1 MVHRKSSVM
10 KAQTLNSEAAL
21 TSLEEALGHGD
32 EQISKI
38 LEQFVRAVKEEA
50 LDEQEKLATKQQEQF
65 EKDRMN
71 EKHQHDQEIYEYKMK
86 IHTQELEL
94 QKLHVQI
101 DKADEEKQSCR
112 AELGNFLNNIFY
124 ALTLLTGEK

>member
-1 MVHRKSSVM
+1 MAHRKSSVM
-10 KAQTLNSEAAL
+10 KAQIMSSEAAL

-86 IHTQELEL
+86 MHTQELEL
-94 QKLHVQI
+94 QKLHGQL
-101 DKADEEKQSCR
+101 DDADEEKEPDKT
-112 AELGNFLNNIFY
+112 ELGSFQTKFS
-124 ALTLLTGEK
+124 

>member
-1 MVHRKSSVM
+1 MKEKNTLVEMTHRKSSVI
-10 KAQTLNSEAAL
+10 KAQIIGSEAAL

-94 QKLHVQI
+94 QKLHVQLNNV
-101 DKADEEKQSCR
+101 DEEKQSYK
-112 AELGNFLNNIFY
+112 AELGNFQTTIL
-124 ALTLLTGEK
+124 

>member
-1 MVHRKSSVM
+1 MKEKNTLVEMAHRKSSVM
-10 KAQTLNSEAAL
+10 KAQIMSSAAAL

-94 QKLHVQI
+94 QKLH
-101 DKADEEKQSCR
+101 EEKQSYK
-112 AELGNFLNNIFY
+112 AELGNFQTTIL
-124 ALTLLTGEK
+124 

>member
-1 MVHRKSSVM
+1 MAHRKSSVM
-10 KAQTLNSEAAL
+10 KAQILSSEAAL

-32 EQISKI
+32 EHISKI
-38 LEQFVRAVKEEA
+38 LAQFVRAVKEEA

-94 QKLHVQI
+94 QKLH
-101 DKADEEKQSCR
+101 EEKQSYK
-112 AELGNFLNNIFY
+112 AELGNFQKTIL
-124 ALTLLTGEK
+124 

>member
-1 MVHRKSSVM
+1 MKEKNTLVEMAHRKSSVM

-21 TSLEEALGHGD
+21 TNLKGALGHD
-32 EQISKI
+32 NEQISKI
-38 LEQFVRAVKEEA
+38 LEEFVRAVKEEA

-94 QKLHVQI
+94 QKLHVQLN
-101 DKADEEKQSCR
+101 KVDEEKQSNR
-112 AELGNFLNNIFY
+112 TESGNFQITFL
-124 ALTLLTGEK
+124 

>member
-1 MVHRKSSVM
+1 MSP
-10 KAQTLNSEAAL
+10 EAAL

-86 IHTQELEL
+86 MHTQELEL
-94 QKLHVQI
+94 QKLHVQL
-101 DKADEEKQSCR
+101 DKADEENQSYK
-112 AELGNFLNNIFY
+112 AELGNFQTTFL
-124 ALTLLTGEK
+124 

>member
-1 MVHRKSSVM
+1 MKEKNTLVEMAHRKSSVI
-10 KAQTLNSEAAL
+10 KAQIISSEAAL

-50 LDEQEKLATKQQEQF
+50 LDEQEKQQEQF

-86 IHTQELEL
+86 MHTQELEL
-94 QKLHVQI
+94 QKLH
-101 DKADEEKQSCR
+101 EEKQSYK
-112 AELGNFLNNIFY
+112 AELGNFQTTIL
-124 ALTLLTGEK
+124 

>member
-1 MVHRKSSVM
+1 MAHRKSSVI
-10 KAQTLNSEAAL
+10 KAQIISSEAAL

-50 LDEQEKLATKQQEQF
+50 LDEQEKQQEQF

-86 IHTQELEL
+86 MHTQELEL
-94 QKLHVQI
+94 QKLHVQL
-101 DKADEEKQSCR
+101 DKADEDKQSYK
-112 AELGNFLNNIFY
+112 AELGNIQTTIL
-124 ALTLLTGEK
+124 

>member
-1 MVHRKSSVM
+1 MKEKNTLVEMAHRKSSVI
-10 KAQTLNSEAAL
+10 KAQIISSEEAL

-38 LEQFVRAVKEEA
+38 LEQFVRAVKVEA

-65 EKDRMN
+65 EKDWTN

-94 QKLHVQI
+94 QKLHVQLN
-101 DKADEEKQSCR
+101 KVEEEKQSYR
-112 AELGNFLNNIFY
+112 AELGNFQTTFL
-124 ALTLLTGEK
+124 

>member
-1 MVHRKSSVM
+1 MAHRKSSAM
-10 KAQTLNSEAAL
+10 KTLKISSEAAL

-32 EQISKI
+32 EHISKI

-94 QKLHVQI
+94 QKLHIQL
-101 DKADEEKQSCR
+101 DKADEEKQSYK
-112 AELGNFLNNIFY
+112 AELGNFQTRFL
-124 ALTLLTGEK
+124 